1 MRLDATHPLQLA
13 LGLAV
18 WFAWFCLAYAG
29 MSVACSVAAP
39 APQAGVYNWINGTLL
54 LVTVATA
61 AALAWAAW
69 TCSRAAGRVPAA
81 ADDGRRR
88 FVARSAALL
97 HTTAAIATLA
107 LGLPM
112 VLLPPCV

>member
-18 WFAWFCLAYAG
+18 WLTWFCVAYAG
-29 MSVACSVAAP
+29 MSVACSVAP
-39 APQAGVYNWINGTLL
+39 PPPEAGVFNWINGALL
-54 LVTVATA
+54 LLTVATA
-61 AALAWAAW
+61 AVLAGAAW
-69 TCSRAAGRVPAA
+69 ICARAAGRLAA
-81 ADDGRRR
+81 MAEDRRRR

-97 HTTAAIATLA
+97 HGAAAVSTLA

-112 VLLPPCV
+112 GLLPPCV